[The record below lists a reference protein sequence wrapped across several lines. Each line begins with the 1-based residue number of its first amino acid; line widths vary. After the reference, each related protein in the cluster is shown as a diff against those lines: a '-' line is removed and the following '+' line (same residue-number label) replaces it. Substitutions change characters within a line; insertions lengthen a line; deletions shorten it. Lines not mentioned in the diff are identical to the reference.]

1 MLFAAITRAFTLL
14 YTLSLLTLLTRI
26 QLNLL
31 GRRNY
36 LSSVVSLASPPL
48 NESTISLENHDDDN
62 MGQTFGNDFD
72 TNRNYLTFSWWLL
85 NRGWRDVMSKVEA
98 AVKEVFGPFNP
109 RDDIPMSTL
118 AELVLNVRKKV
129 EGATE
134 EERKCV
140 PTSPSAGFSQSNV
153 KRRQTSWLPYLLP
166 PTDEEEG
173 VLRGSGVLTNYI
185 DSSTSTN
192 ALLEPNTPLRR
203 LLDETSDLISSPHFT
218 HVLTHTLNA
227 TFSLLIDTKVQ
238 NQAYKKQSS
247 PLNPV
252 DPSSTVTVI
261 PADMHAGEPRT
272 KLANILAVITRQAHS
287 IGPAAQMDPNA
298 STASANEY
306 LHEVESVRD
315 LEAFSAVVY
324 SSNFEWEAPGL
335 GEGSGGSS
343 GVAGAGSPEKKA
355 TDQGAS
361 GPISVEDSAV
371 DLGATSPFE
380 NAWGKATL

>member
-1 MLFAAITRAFTLL
+1 VLL
-14 YTLSLLTLLTRI
+14 
-26 QLNLL
+26 
-31 GRRNY
+31 
-36 LSSVVSLASPPL
+36 
-48 NESTISLENHDDDN
+48 
-62 MGQTFGNDFD
+62 
-72 TNRNYLTFSWWLL
+72 
-85 NRGWRDVMSKVEA
+85 
-98 AVKEVFGPFNP
+98 
-109 RDDIPMSTL
+109 
-118 AELVLNVRKKV
+118 RKK
-129 EGATE
+129 GSAFQH
-134 EERKCV
+134 
-140 PTSPSAGFSQSNV
+140 PPPAGFSQSNV

-343 GVAGAGSPEKKA
+343 GVAGAGSPEKIA